1 MKLSLSLD
9 DASRGFQRTFA
20 AFRFRN
26 YRLWFFGQLISL
38 AGTWMQSA
46 AQGYL
51 VYELTQSPAFLGYVG
66 FASGLPAWL
75 FTLYGGVAADRL
87 PRRTVLLITQSA
99 MMLLA
104 LLLAGLV
111 FVGAVRPWHI
121 LAITFGLGVAN
132 AFDSPARLAIVADL
146 VDREEM
152 TNAIAMNALM
162 FNLATVV
169 GPALAGMVY
178 AAFGPAWSFAFN
190 GFSYLAV
197 IAALLLMRLPNHRRT
212 SSNER
217 VAQQLRKGFR
227 YTVQS
232 PVIRTLVINI
242 GALSLFG
249 MSLLVLL
256 PAWAVDVLGGDVR
269 TNGFLLASRGVGALV
284 GALMIAYLGHRVV
297 RGRLW
302 TAGTLLLPPALTVFA
317 LWHWV
322 PAALATLVLVGWS
335 FIVIANISNA
345 LIQTSVPD
353 ELRGRVLS
361 IYTMVFFGSMP
372 LGSLWIG
379 QLAERISAPGAVL
392 INAAVLGLSALL
404 LLWRAPF
411 MRRLA

>member
-1 MKLSLSLD
+1 MKLTLSLD
-9 DASRGFQRTFA
+9 GFSRGLQRTFA
-20 AFRFRN
+20 ALQFRN

-51 VYELTQSPAFLGYVG
+51 VYELTKSPAVLGYVG

-75 FTLYGGVAADRL
+75 FTVYGGVAADRL
-87 PRRTVLLITQSA
+87 PRRSVLLVTQSA
-99 MMLLA
+99 MMALA
-104 LLLAGLV
+104 FLLAGLV
-111 FVGAVRPWHI
+111 FTKTVQPWHI
-121 LAITFGLGVAN
+121 LVISFGVGVAN
-132 AFDSPARLAIVADL
+132 ALDSPARLAIVADL

-152 TNAIAMNALM
+152 TNAIALNALM

-169 GPALAGMVY
+169 GPALAGVVY
-178 AAFGPAWSFAFN
+178 AALGPGWSFALN
-190 GFSYLAV
+190 GVSYLAV
-197 IAALLLMRLPNHRRT
+197 IGALLLMRLPNRRPT
-212 SSNER
+212 PSGER
-217 VAQQLRKGFR
+217 VAEQLREGFR
-227 YTVQS
+227 YTIQS
-232 PVIRTLVINI
+232 PVIRTVVINI
-242 GALSLFG
+242 GVLSLFG

-284 GALMIAYLGHRVV
+284 GALMIAYLGQRVV

-317 LWHWV
+317 LWHWA

-335 FIVIANISNA
+335 FIVVANISNA

-353 ELRGRVLS
+353 HLRGRVLS

-372 LGSLWIG
+372 LGALWIG
-379 QLAERISAPGAVL
+379 QLAERVSEP
-392 INAAVLGLSALL
+392 AAVLANAAILGASALL